1 VRLGLTF
8 AALVGIGLGIWLIIH
23 FGLEQVGEAFLSA
36 GWQGMLAISAV
47 YFVSLS
53 MCALAWWAL
62 ILTPISPLYLFW
74 TRWLRDSTANLL
86 AVVPAVG
93 EAVAV
98 RELTFRV
105 PLGIGVAATV
115 VDLTL
120 ELASQLVFTLIGVAI
135 LIVERPGE
143 MLGWWLALGLAVCAA
158 GIAGFVVAQHMG
170 LFRFLETL
178 PDRLGWTSAWGSASE
193 SVGIHTG
200 IKQIYRHGPRIS
212 LNFALHLTG
221 WLISAG
227 ETWVGLWFMG
237 HPVSIADALVIE
249 SLVYALR
256 TAAFIVPWAAGV
268 QEGGYIVAGALFG
281 LSPQLALGLSLLR
294 RAREIVTGVPSLI
307 IWQGL
312 EPLRLW
318 RNRGRSSSTP

>member
-1 VRLGLTF
+1 MKLGLTL
-8 AALVGIGLGIWLIIH
+8 AALAGVAFGVWLVLH

-62 ILTPISPLYLFW
+62 ILTPTSPLFLLW
-74 TRWLRDSTANLL
+74 ARWLRDSTANLL

-105 PLGIGVAATV
+105 PLGMSVAATV

-120 ELASQLVFTLIGVAI
+120 ELASQLIFTLIGVGI
-135 LIVERPGE
+135 LIVERPDE

-193 SVGIHTG
+193 SVGIHAG
-200 IKQIYRHGPRIS
+200 IKQIYRHGLRIS

-268 QEGGYIVAGALFG
+268 QEGGYILAGALFG
-281 LSPQLALGLSLLR
+281 LSPHVALGLSLLR
-294 RAREIVTGVPSLI
+294 RAREIVTGVPSIL
-307 IWQGL
+307 IWQFL
-312 EPLRLW
+312 EPWRLW
-318 RNRGRSSSTP
+318 RNRGRSPLAP

>member
-62 ILTPISPLYLFW
+62 ILRPISPLYLFW